1 MMMIIIPEMITT
13 RHTGLDQHK
22 PNKATE
28 SCTVPKLALGR

>member
-1 MMMIIIPEMITT
+1 MMIIIPEMITT

-28 SCTVPKLALGR
+28 SYNERPSGDAHG